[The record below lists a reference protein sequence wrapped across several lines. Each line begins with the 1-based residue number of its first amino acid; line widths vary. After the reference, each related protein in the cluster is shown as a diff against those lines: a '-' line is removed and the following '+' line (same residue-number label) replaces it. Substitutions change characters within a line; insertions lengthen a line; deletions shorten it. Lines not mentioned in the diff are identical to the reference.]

1 MKNFE
6 IMTNPELDYYK
17 MLELY
22 RKYCNKERDQKR
34 EPVSFQRFV
43 TGRY

>member
-1 MKNFE
+1 MMSFE
-6 IMTNPELDYYK
+6 TKTNPELDFDK
-17 MLELY
+17 VMILY
-22 RKYCNKERDQKR
+22 RKYCKKEREKGK

>member
-1 MKNFE
+1 MMNFE
-6 IMTNPELDYYK
+6 TMTNPELDYDK
-17 MLELY
+17 VMLLY
-22 RKYCNKERDQKR
+22 RKYCNKEREKGR